1 MAGFFSRLFGSSKP
15 EEEADAL
22 TPELA
27 AATLL
32 VEAALTDGVYA
43 EVESVAI
50 RTVLQDAFGLSE
62 DDARALRDRAE
73 DEAENAIDAHRFTTQ
88 VKKLDEAQRLKV
100 IEGLYLV
107 AQADG
112 DPCKFEDAF
121 IRHIGSLL
129 HIEDVAR
136 NQARQRAQAA
146 NLSSD
151 DNTTA

>member
-1 MAGFFSRLFGSSKP
+1 MFGFISKLFGGGEP
-15 EEEADAL
+15 EPEASAM
-22 TPELA
+22 TPQLA

-50 RTVLQDAFGLSE
+50 RKVLQDAFGFSE
-62 DDARALRDRAE
+62 DEARALRDRAE
-73 DEAENAIDAHRFTTQ
+73 DEAENAIDAHKFTKE
-88 VKKLDEAQRLKV
+88 VKRLDEDVRLKI

-107 AQADG
+107 AHADG

-129 HIEDVAR
+129 HVEDVAR
-136 NQARQRAQAA
+136 NQARQRAQE
-146 NLSSD
+146 SSAD
-151 DNTTA
+151 SGDNTTT